1 MLSVPFY
8 KGDILRCVNRDHVM
22 FNKVGVVVDCQP
34 TNITFDIMFN
44 NNPLDTFRIEKFYSN
59 CFIKEPQEEI
69 QESSQVESPKHY
81 QVLPGIQVRD
91 IANTIADRLAEAGY
105 AGGFI
110 SDYVQM
116 LQYLLRFDQK
126 GNDLQDLEKAKKYLD
141 WMITNL
147 ELRDS
152 EKKS

>member
-1 MLSVPFY
+1 MEFKV
-8 KGDILRCVNRDHVM
+8 GDTLRCINRDHVM
-22 FNKVGVVVDCQP
+22 FNRVGKVVENEP
-34 TNITFDIMFN
+34 ANTSFDIMFGD
-44 NNPLDTFRIEKFYSN
+44 NPLDTFRIDKDFSN
-59 CFIKEPQEEI
+59 WFIKEEDYE
-69 QESSQVESPKHY
+69 ESSQVESPKHY

-91 IANTIADRLAEAGY
+91 IANTIADRLAKAGY
-105 AGGFI
+105 TGGFI

-141 WMITNL
+141 WMIINL

-152 EKKS
+152 EKNS